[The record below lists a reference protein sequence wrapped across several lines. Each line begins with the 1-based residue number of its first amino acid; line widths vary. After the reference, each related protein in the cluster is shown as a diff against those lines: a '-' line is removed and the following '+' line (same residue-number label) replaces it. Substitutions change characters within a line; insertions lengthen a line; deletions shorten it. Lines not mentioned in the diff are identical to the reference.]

1 MNQLEPNVKNEE
13 VKTKGRP
20 KTEKEILREQLEY
33 TQRLMNDWIMKNEAS
48 QS

>member
-1 MNQLEPNVKNEE
+1 MKLVPNEQNIEAK
-13 VKTKGRP
+13 KKIGQ